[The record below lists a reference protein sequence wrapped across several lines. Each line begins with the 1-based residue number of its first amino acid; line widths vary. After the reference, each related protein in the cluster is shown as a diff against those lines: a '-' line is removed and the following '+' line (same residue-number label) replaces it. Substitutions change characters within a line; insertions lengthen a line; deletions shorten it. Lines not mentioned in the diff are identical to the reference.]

1 MSSSGDLI
9 VLPFLT
15 VTATHGAT
23 QPTRRQKE
31 SCAVAVFLADSVKI
45 LIGSGHCNDYDSTS
59 ITIAWEV
66 APDRMV
72 N

>member
-1 MSSSGDLI
+1 M
-9 VLPFLT
+9 
-15 VTATHGAT
+15 TATHGAT
-23 QPTRRQKE
+23 QPPRKQKG

-66 APDRMV
+66 VLERMV

>member
-1 MSSSGDLI
+1 MEPLSQLE
-9 VLPFLT
+9 
-15 VTATHGAT
+15 
-23 QPTRRQKE
+23 E

-59 ITIAWEV
+59 RMIAWEV